1 MKSLVTKTKG
11 FQNCF
16 PDFLILGQSGLSFS
30 PSLCTSHL
38 LLFLLF
44 LSLSFLL
51 FFWCNLHIG
60 VTSLVAQ
67 TDFVILGQSGLS
79 FSPSLPTSHLL
90 LFLLFLSLSSLLF
103 FWCNLHIVSTQILNV
118 QLNTFLHRCIYTPI
132 NLTHNRLFLSFQ
144 QCPSAAS

>member
-1 MKSLVTKTKG
+1 MKSLVMKTKG
-11 FQNCF
+11 LSVLFSRF
-16 PDFLILGQSGLSFS
+16 PNSGTKWFIFFSLPPYLPPPTLSA
-30 PSLCTSHL
+30 
-38 LLFLLF
+38 

-51 FFWCNLHIG
+51 FFWCNLHIV

-67 TDFVILGQSGLS
+67 TDFLILGQSGLS

-90 LFLLFLSLSSLLF
+90 LFLLFLSLSFLLF

-118 QLNTFLHRCIYTPI
+118 QLNTFLHRCIYTPT
-132 NLTHNRLFLSFQ
+132 NLTHNRSFLSFQ